1 MQYHLLKNYRYKNRK
16 LYEDTYLSRYK
27 NELASHYNFEIHNF
41 PCFSL
46 STPEILILISKIY
59 KLTHD
64 LLYLKTK
71 LPQIALDQFTQ
82 TCLVD
87 EVKLTNEIEGV
98 NSTRREIQ
106 NILNSDFYTEKNKRL
121 AGLVQKYHMLK
132 KAETIS
138 IKTCSDIRDIYNE
151 LVFEE
156 IKISDPHNLPDGNL
170 FRKDSVS
177 VYNSHMKEIHRGLA
191 GEAQI
196 ISAMENALSILNE
209 DSIAPLI
216 RISIFHYLFGYIHPF
231 YDGNGR
237 TNRFISSYLLSK
249 ELDPLIS
256 YHLAKTIKQDI
267 SKYYKSF
274 DFTND
279 LNNRGDLTGFIT
291 TFLEIILSSVTSL
304 VESLEDRLERFQFFE
319 QILSVNFT
327 NKTDYDLL
335 HFLLQNSLFA
345 LEPLSAKEIANVL
358 GKSYV
363 TINNRLKQP
372 HIQALLFT
380 NTPHKYDLDLNALNE
395 I

>member
-1 MQYHLLKNYRYKNRK
+1 
-16 LYEDTYLSRYK
+16 
-27 NELASHYNFEIHNF
+27 
-41 PCFSL
+41 
-46 STPEILILISKIY
+46 
-59 KLTHD
+59 
-64 LLYLKTK
+64 
-71 LPQIALDQFTQ
+71 
-82 TCLVD
+82 
-87 EVKLTNEIEGV
+87 
-98 NSTRREIQ
+98 
-106 NILNSDFYTEKNKRL
+106 
-121 AGLVQKYHMLK
+121 MLK

-156 IKISDPHNLPDGNL
+156 IRISDPHNLPDGNL

-177 VYNSHMKEIHRGLA
+177 VYNSHMKEIHCGLA
-191 GEAQI
+191 GEPQI

-256 YHLAKTIKQDI
+256 YHLATTIKQDI

-304 VESLEDRLERFQFFE
+304 IESLEDRLERLQFFE
-319 QILSVNFT
+319 QILSANFT
-327 NKTDYDLL
+327 NKTDYDIL
-335 HFLLQNSLFA
+335 HLLLQNSLFG

-363 TINNRLKQP
+363 TINNRLKHLAIQP
-372 HIQALLFT
+372 LLFT
-380 NTPHKYDLDLNALNE
+380 NIPHKYDLDLNALNE